1 MKLQQV
7 SKLPGWCTSCLG
19 PSFPVCEKG
28 SIRGHSVGRGG
39 GGTSLVMLTRRGE
52 KYPRRKEKHG
62 GGGGAEFAMGTA
74 AWAPHSPS
82 VGATVCLLQ
91 ESMQLPG
98 HSRPWGWG
106 LRPPRAQ
113 TPTCGVQMTT
123 PPTAGVPGKNRGAGC
138 TCIRSGGHCWLPRA
152 PEPPQGCPA
161 PSSASAGVY

>member
-62 GGGGAEFAMGTA
+62 GGGGGFAMGTA
-74 AWAPHSPS
+74 AWAPHSPY
-82 VGATVCLLQ
+82 VGAPVCLLQ
-91 ESMQLPG
+91 
-98 HSRPWGWG
+98 
-106 LRPPRAQ
+106 A
-113 TPTCGVQMTT
+113 
-123 PPTAGVPGKNRGAGC
+123 RG
-138 TCIRSGGHCWLPRA
+138 
-152 PEPPQGCPA
+152 
-161 PSSASAGVY
+161 